1 MTLGDPA
8 ELQSSDRQAA
18 RERTFR
24 ILAGTVAALFAAF
37 TLTGGAFLWYDNAA
51 GQVARTHQVRSG
63 ISDVLQALTEA
74 ESAQRGYILTGDRT
88 FVAQIDKARV
98 RAESSLQAV
107 DHLTKD
113 NPEQQARVARLRRQ
127 MALRLDFADRTVE
140 ARRMGDAVAA
150 IRIMRQGQGVAAM
163 QQIRREVADLDRAE
177 RVLEAARQ
185 ERTRVTRLA
194 VIVTLGLFAGVLTI
208 LFIKAMRD
216 IELDRRA
223 EADSNERL
231 RRLLADRTLLLDE
244 VNHRVKN
251 SLQQIASVVRLQSR
265 NVEHPDAR
273 DALDKTLAR
282 IMAVGRVHEQLYK
295 AGGEVGRFDAGLYAD
310 ALARELVESLGR
322 DDVMLETEVEPA
334 ALDLR
339 QAVPLALILNE
350 LITNALKYGCPEDRP
365 CKIRVLFGTEG
376 EDYRLSVSDIGDGL
390 PEGFSPRD
398 HKSLGM
404 RAIEAL
410 ARQLQGRFVVEEQE
424 VGACFAVVFP
434 RSPA

>member
-1 MTLGDPA
+1 MTPGDPA
-8 ELQSSDRQAA
+8 ELQGSDRQAA

-24 ILAGTVAALFAAF
+24 LLAGTVAALFAAF
-37 TLTGGAFLWYDNAA
+37 ALTGGAFLWYDNAA
-51 GQVARTHQVRSG
+51 GQVAHTHQVRSG

-88 FVAQIDKARV
+88 FVAQIDEARV

-107 DHLTKD
+107 DKLTKN
-113 NPEQQARVARLRRQ
+113 NPEQQARVERLRRQ
-127 MALRLDFADRTVE
+127 MALRLDFADRTVD
-140 ARRMGDAVAA
+140 ARRMGDAVTA

-177 RVLEAARQ
+177 GVLEAARQ

-194 VIVTLGLFAGVLTI
+194 VIVTLGMFAGVLTT
-208 LFIKAMRD
+208 LFIKAIRD
-216 IELDRRA
+216 IDLDRRA
-223 EADSNERL
+223 EADANERL

-295 AGGEVGRFDAGLYAD
+295 AGGEVGCFDAGLYAD

-322 DDVMLETEVEPA
+322 DDVVLETEVEPA

-376 EDYRLSVSDIGDGL
+376 EDYRLSVSDTGDGL
-390 PEGFSPRD
+390 PEGFSPRN

-404 RAIEAL
+404 RAIDAL
-410 ARQLQGRFVVEEQE
+410 ARQLQGRFVVEDQD